1 MLLDIVV
8 INNQNDPGLQNA
20 VKNPETQTLLGETQK
35 KVVVDGNKIIT
46 TITTPK
52 IIIKTY
58 DYSSIHIN
66 KLSFNNIERT
76 INVNTRFY
84 KKDKNDGE
92 PDKSESIDIIP
103 EKNYGYP
110 NLF

>member
-1 MLLDIVV
+1 MSDTT
-8 INNQNDPGLQNA
+8 D
-20 VKNPETQTLLGETQK
+20 VKNVK
-35 KVVVDGNKIIT
+35 YVDI
-46 TITTPK
+46 
-52 IIIKTY
+52 
-58 DYSSIHIN
+58 
-66 KLSFNNIERT
+66 
-76 INVNTRFY
+76 Y